1 MTRFGTV
8 VGGLAAALSLYV
20 TTSAPAEAGRD
31 RHARTQPDFVVA
43 ESRFGNGTV
52 TGPVRASR
60 HGYEVRLPGGTW
72 IECRRSCS
80 ETLRVETVDFWQ
92 NQGRGRMDN
101 EGGLFGPLTIHRNF

>member
-1 MTRFGTV
+1 MVRFGTLAV
-8 VGGLAAALSLYV
+8 GLAVALSLYA
-20 TTSAPAEAGRD
+20 TTSASAGRD
-31 RHARTQPDFVVA
+31 RYARAQPDFVVA
-43 ESRFGNGTV
+43 ESRFGNGAV
-52 TGPVRASR
+52 TGPVRPSR

-101 EGGLFGPLTIHRNF
+101 EGGLFGPLTIYRNF